1 MFLTIIIAVKGQQK
15 MYHGLWSHYCMFP
28 VFKLITVMFIQKI
41 FSPFLLLWGS
51 RTERSVKTSFPSFF
65 FFLLNLCWRCECL
78 CLCHD
83 FLLPALMYWQ
93 IYHMPVIFFH
103 PVFHGFIYCNVKQK
117 KKSFEYW
124 RSCTDTKNWS
134 WGTTTCGKFD
144 SCSVFS
150 DYSTWSC
157 DTCYMCFHLF
167 VYMKL

>member
-1 MFLTIIIAVKGQQK
+1 MKGQQK

-28 VFKLITVMFIQKI
+28 VFKLITVMFIQNF

-117 KKSFEYW
+117 KILWILTLLYRYKKLKLRHYNLWKVWFLF
-124 RSCTDTKNWS
+124 C
-134 WGTTTCGKFD
+134 
-144 SCSVFS
+144 VF
-150 DYSTWSC
+150 W
-157 DTCYMCFHLF
+157 L
-167 VYMKL
+167 

>member
-28 VFKLITVMFIQKI
+28 VFKLITVMFIQNF
-41 FSPFLLLWGS
+41 FSPFLLLWSS

-65 FFLLNLCWRCECL
+65 FFCWIYVGDVNVFV
-78 CLCHD
+78 CLCHE

-93 IYHMPVIFFH
+93 IYQMPVIFFTQC
-103 PVFHGFIYCNVKQK
+103 FMDLFIVMLSK
-117 KKSFEYW
+117 KKSYEYW

>member
-1 MFLTIIIAVKGQQK
+1 MFLTKIIAVKGQQK

-28 VFKLITVMFIQKI
+28 VFKLITVMFIQNF
-41 FSPFLLLWGS
+41 FSPFLLLWSS

-78 CLCHD
+78 CL
-83 FLLPALMYWQ
+83 FVSW
-93 IYHMPVIFFH
+93 IFTPSLNVLTNLSNASYLFH

-117 KKSFEYW
+117 KILWILTLLY
-124 RSCTDTKNWS
+124 RYKNWS

>member
-117 KKSFEYW
+117 KILWILTLLYRYKKLKLRHYNLWKVWFLF
-124 RSCTDTKNWS
+124 C
-134 WGTTTCGKFD
+134 
-144 SCSVFS
+144 VF
-150 DYSTWSC
+150 W
-157 DTCYMCFHLF
+157 L
-167 VYMKL
+167 

>member
-1 MFLTIIIAVKGQQK
+1 MFLTKIIAVKGQQK

-28 VFKLITVMFIQKI
+28 VFKLITVMFIQKF

-117 KKSFEYW
+117 KILWILTLLYRYKKLKLRHYNLWKVWFLF
-124 RSCTDTKNWS
+124 C
-134 WGTTTCGKFD
+134 
-144 SCSVFS
+144 VF
-150 DYSTWSC
+150 W
-157 DTCYMCFHLF
+157 L
-167 VYMKL
+167 